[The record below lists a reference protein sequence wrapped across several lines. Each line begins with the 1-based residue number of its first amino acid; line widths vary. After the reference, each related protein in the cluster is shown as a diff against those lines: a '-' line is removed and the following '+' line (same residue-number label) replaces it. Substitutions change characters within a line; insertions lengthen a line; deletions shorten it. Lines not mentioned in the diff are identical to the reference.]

1 MQPRNDT
8 AVWTAVN
15 LSQVRTEVLRSLD
28 LTHGPRAAADAVRD
42 ELRVRAAERRLPS

>member
-1 MQPRNDT
+1 MQPPTNP

-15 LSQVRTEVLRSLD
+15 LSQVRTEVLQGLD
-28 LTHGPRAAADAVRD
+28 LTRGPRAAADAVRD